1 MRFENDREGALSAYI
16 ERDGRNLAGD
26 FNANDL
32 CSNRRRERIAA
43 PEADTAFVFFSKLP
57 NSIQL
62 LGY

>member
-16 ERDGRNLAGD
+16 EHADGNLAGSFIVCD
-26 FNANDL
+26 RW
-32 CSNRRRERIAA
+32 SNRRRERIAA